1 MNDEQKRLDDAI
13 NKALDDYKKS
23 DAMREYAQAII
34 AAMSDYEDAEKAFW
48 SNLPKSRR
56 ERRRMEK
63 AERQKALKARKR
75 K

>member
-1 MNDEQKRLDDAI
+1 MDDIRTRLNAAI
-13 NKALDDYKKS
+13 KQATDDYRKDAAFQNLAKS
-23 DAMREYAQAII
+23 ICDTMTDIDNTLRDI
-34 AAMSDYEDAEKAFW
+34 FL
-48 SNLPKSRR
+48 NLPLSRR